1 MRGGGRG
8 DEAPC
13 DFSGWR
19 PRCDDLRRVRS
30 SCIRKG
36 HLVWVNVG
44 HSPTQRP
51 SSATSPRLSTTA
63 IEHTGTFKR
72 HASERHDK
80 SQSRTY
86 IGTYTYIWGRIHV
99 PRSRY
104 PDRKG
109 LLFVTSARLVCR
121 VSALNYPDTRYD
133 LDSLDEASKL
143 AWKRPYAS
151 QIGSA
156 GCQIHTRYSRGV
168 RVRGRTRRTQ
178 SVRGRSE
185 VARVHEQTGSAR
197 TSTP

>member
-86 IGTYTYIWGRIHV
+86 IGPYTYIWGRIHV
-99 PRSRY
+99 QRSRY

-143 AWKRPYAS
+143 AWKRPYARS
-151 QIGSA
+151 DWKRRLPNTHALFAGST
-156 GCQIHTRYSRGV
+156 CTREDEEDAEREGE
-168 RVRGRTRRTQ
+168 VRGRTC
-178 SVRGRSE
+178 
-185 VARVHEQTGSAR
+185 A
-197 TSTP
+197 